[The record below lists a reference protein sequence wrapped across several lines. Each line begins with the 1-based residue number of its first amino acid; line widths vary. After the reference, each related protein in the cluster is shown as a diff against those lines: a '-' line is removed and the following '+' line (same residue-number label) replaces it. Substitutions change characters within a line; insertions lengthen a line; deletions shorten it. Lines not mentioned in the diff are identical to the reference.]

1 MTNNATRILAASVAT
16 LSVVA
21 TLFIRFGVSSNVRG
35 FYINEYSTIT
45 ASSTERQTAASWL
58 SGQGAN
64 LAAIYGATSDMTT
77 TSGRA
82 KVSDLVLRYRR
93 SGVRSIGYP
102 YGSSSGVL
110 SNLNTYNRSVTDS
123 AKFDFVVS
131 EIEPYN
137 TGDYA
142 GFYKSL
148 REVSNWTKANGLQS
162 AVYMGWPS
170 EAAWDSIARNAS
182 RVYLHCYRPSASMS
196 GSSQFGYCRTRL
208 VTLAAKAKAIKK
220 RVSVVIIY
228 SCEPDFSYTYFQG
241 NSWWKPIEDFKA
253 AWNTSATSD
262 MKQWLSVDGTMI
274 FVSRYAKEIKP

>member
-1 MTNNATRILAASVAT
+1 MTTNATRVLAASVAT
-16 LSVVA
+16 LAVAA

-35 FYINEYSTIT
+35 FYVNEYSTIT
-45 ASSTERQTAASWL
+45 ASSTARQTAAAYL
-58 SGQGAN
+58 LRQGAN
-64 LAAIYGATSDMTT
+64 LAAVYGSTSDMVT

-82 KVSDLVLRYRR
+82 KVSDLVIRYRR

-102 YGSSSGVL
+102 YGSSTGVL
-110 SNLNTYNRSVTDS
+110 SNLATYNRNVTDS
-123 AKFDFVVS
+123 ARFDFVVS

-142 GFYKSL
+142 GFHKSL
-148 REVSNWTKANGLQS
+148 REASNWAKANGLQS

-182 RVYLHCYRPSASMS
+182 RVYLHCYRPSTSMS
-196 GSSQFGYCRTRL
+196 GPSQFGYCNTRL
-208 VTLAAKAKAIKK
+208 STLAAKCKAIGKK
-220 RVSVVIIY
+220 MSVVIIY
-228 SCEPDFSYTYFQG
+228 SCEPEFSYTYFQG

-253 AWNTSATSD
+253 AWNTSATAD
-262 MKQWLSVDGTMI
+262 MKQWLTVDGTMI